1 MRVAPLAMA
10 VITCAAVV
18 WMVSFGPRF
27 GSLYAQ
33 DVRSQPGVSYS
44 AAAHPGQQADSGR
57 AAPPSAG

>member
-1 MRVAPLAMA
+1 MA